1 MGLPE
6 GATFDRGT
14 GQSSWMPTQEQGGQI
29 YAVIFQAT
37 DLGELSELQRVQI
50 PVSTAAIPL
59 QITAPTANQVFV
71 VDENHPLEIDV
82 KATGGTPPYTYSA
95 TNPST
100 GATFDSGMGKFSWT
114 PTYNQGAAPARNYS
128 LMFTV
133 TDGAGETV
141 SVPITIRVIDVN
153 RPPEWTQPP
162 RDQTVDENGQLTF
175 SVSATD
181 PDGDGLTYA
190 TSDLPTGARF
200 NSTTRTFAWR
210 PSFDQGGQSSLPE
223 NLTYRVTFIVT
234 DAPRDGRTTTTI
246 AIIVNN
252 VNRKPQFNPIGD
264 KPVQADNQLGFTVS
278 AIDPDGDVLTYS
290 ASDLPT
296 GASFDSG
303 TRQFSWTPTQ
313 EQGDQ
318 TYTVTFQATDPGGVS
333 ETQAV
338 QIPVSKVAIPL
349 QIAAPTA
356 NQVFEIP
363 ESQPLEIAIE
373 ATGGTPP
380 YTYSVTNQPA
390 GATFASATGQFS
402 WTPAFNQ
409 GAEPA
414 RSYSLTFTVADGAGQ
429 TVSVIITISVT
440 DVNRPPEWTQQP
452 TDQTIDEDGQLTFTV
467 IATDAD
473 GETLTYSTSE
483 LPAGANFDSATQT
496 FSWQPSFGQGGQSSL
511 PGGQTYPVTFT
522 VTDAPKDGEITT
534 PITITVNNVNRQPQF
549 DSINNQTLQAEELL
563 TFTVSAADPDGD
575 TLIYS
580 SANTLTGAIFDLG
593 TRQFSFTPT
602 QEQGG
607 QTYTVTFQATDLGG
621 LSNTQNVQIEVRP
634 VVSPLQIT
642 APTDNQA
649 FEVDENTALT
659 INVIVTGGAPPF
671 NYSGENQPTGSNL
684 NSTTGEFS
692 WTPTHDQGG
701 EPQRAYSLTFTV
713 TDAANQAD
721 SVGITIQVKDVNRP
735 PVLDDVPAQTFTE
748 KNPITFTLNA
758 TDPDGDT
765 LTFSV
770 TPQLSGASFNPG
782 TGVFN
787 WTPDIG
793 QAGDQRLTFRAE
805 DGKGGSDTKEALLQ
819 IAVLDTEAPRGTVDF
834 TVGNEIKQIGT
845 AQTLPLTLTLS
856 DNNTAPSQIKVEL
869 RNRGGNWTPQE
880 AFQVPAG
887 DGEKT
892 IEIRFTDEVGNRSD
906 PVQVA
911 FILDTTPPQ
920 ISHTPVAS
928 ANLGSNASIEVNV
941 TDVSPITGR
950 VQYRPGGDSN
960 FTTLEMTGDKS
971 LKAEIPAASLK
982 FGVSYYVEVEDALGH
997 KSTHPQ
1003 GGEQAPIGITA
1014 SGEFTPD
1021 TPFTHD
1027 AWNLFSVPLS
1037 EISTNLTTLLDSA
1050 AGPNDW
1056 KAGTWNGTANTP
1068 SSPIAAPGKPF
1079 WLIARKPLNPPQLK
1093 ISGKT
1098 AKPEA
1103 PHTIRLPQGWNLIAN
1118 PFLFP
1123 VAFGNLRVETAGN
1136 RLPLD
1141 QQNAVRPRFWSW
1153 KDTTSDDR
1161 TDGVYDLSTD
1171 FSAVWEPWSGYWI
1184 FTNAEATLH
1193 LEPFTELV
1201 KGVPAAPPQPPLNWL
1216 ATLSIGNARGVSRVQ
1231 FALSKAAQWGYDPL
1245 DIEQPPS
1252 PASISLS
1259 LLQDG
1264 MRYQRVALPLDA
1276 EQWVWEAELNVD
1288 QGATLVLSDTPP
1300 SGHHLYLERLADG
1313 SRIELLHGQSIPA
1326 SDGHH
1331 RLRIR
1336 LTKRT
1341 LGWDVLDAVP
1351 GVTQLLPNYPNPF
1364 NPETWI
1370 PFTLSKA
1377 GSVEISIYDAVG
1389 RHVRRLS
1396 PGMLPPGRY
1405 SEQARAAY
1413 FDGRNETGESVAGGA
1428 YFVVLKTKGY
1438 QKARRI
1444 VLLK

>member
-1 MGLPE
+1 MELTNLTNLFLDRNQISDLSPLSGLINL
-6 GATFDRGT
+6 THLDL
-14 GQSSWMPTQEQGGQI
+14 SSN
-29 YAVIFQAT
+29 
-37 DLGELSELQRVQI
+37 
-50 PVSTAAIPL
+50 
-59 QITAPTANQVFV
+59 QITDITPLVRNTGIAAVDFV
-71 VDENHPLEIDV
+71 DLLDNPLSTIAVNTHIPALQARGVDVLFDV
-82 KATGGTPPYTYSA
+82 LA
-95 TNPST
+95 
-100 GATFDSGMGKFSWT
+100 
-114 PTYNQGAAPARNYS
+114 
-128 LMFTV
+128 
-133 TDGAGETV
+133 
-141 SVPITIRVIDVN
+141 VN

-162 RDQTVDENGQLTF
+162 IDRTVHENQLITF
-175 SVSATD
+175 TIEATD
-181 PDGDGLTYA
+181 ADGDHLTYA
-190 TSDLPTGARF
+190 ASDLPTGATFDPGLR
-200 NSTTRTFAWR
+200 RFAWQ
-210 PSFDQGGQSSLPE
+210 PTFDQGGQSSLPGSQ
-223 NLTYRVTFIVT
+223 TYPVMFIVT
-234 DAPRDGRTTTTI
+234 DSPKDGQTATTVTI
-246 AIIVNN
+246 AVNN
-252 VNRKPQFNPIGD
+252 RNRKPQFNPIGD
-264 KPVQADNQLGFTVS
+264 KPVQAGSQLTFTVS
-278 AIDPDGDVLTYS
+278 AIDPDEDALTYS
-290 ASDLPT
+290 
-296 GASFDSG
+296 
-303 TRQFSWTPTQ
+303 
-313 EQGDQ
+313 
-318 TYTVTFQATDPGGVS
+318 
-333 ETQAV
+333 
-338 QIPVSKVAIPL
+338 
-349 QIAAPTA
+349 
-356 NQVFEIP
+356 
-363 ESQPLEIAIE
+363 
-373 ATGGTPP
+373 
-380 YTYSVTNQPA
+380 
-390 GATFASATGQFS
+390 
-402 WTPAFNQ
+402 
-409 GAEPA
+409 
-414 RSYSLTFTVADGAGQ
+414 
-429 TVSVIITISVT
+429 
-440 DVNRPPEWTQQP
+440 
-452 TDQTIDEDGQLTFTV
+452 
-467 IATDAD
+467 
-473 GETLTYSTSE
+473 
-483 LPAGANFDSATQT
+483 
-496 FSWQPSFGQGGQSSL
+496 
-511 PGGQTYPVTFT
+511 
-522 VTDAPKDGEITT
+522 
-534 PITITVNNVNRQPQF
+534 
-549 DSINNQTLQAEELL
+549 
-563 TFTVSAADPDGD
+563 
-575 TLIYS
+575 
-580 SANTLTGAIFDLG
+580 
-593 TRQFSFTPT
+593 
-602 QEQGG
+602 
-607 QTYTVTFQATDLGG
+607 
-621 LSNTQNVQIEVRP
+621 

-834 TVGNEIKQIGT
+834 TVGNEIKQIGM

-1037 EISTNLTTLLDSA
+1037 EVSTNLTTLLDSA

-1276 EQWVWEAELNVD
+1276 EQWAWEAELNVD

-1396 PGMLPPGRY
+1396 LGMLPPGRY

-1413 FDGRNETGESVAGGA
+1413 FDGRNETGESVASGA